1 MVVDAQNPDPSP
13 ATFPAAAET
22 VPLSCALRA
31 SDRNRVSRICVLV
44 KDVSAT
50 AHWFSL
56 PFSRDSRPLTNV
68 YSACCPAEKPS
79 GNFTN
84 QRQRWSRRAFHD
96 HKPLTSVG
104 TVPSSAEPTL
114 LREQW
119 HQLSAWL
126 RFRTVK
132 PLWYASSGGLVT
144 GIHRRT
150 RELRRDPAL

>member
-1 MVVDAQNPDPSP
+1 MNAVLRDRWLVKVHKSSLAWGIRKPFLLVTALRDFLLGICFMVVDAQNPDPSP

-50 AHWFSL
+50 AHSFSL
-56 PFSRDSRPLTNV
+56 PFSRVSRPLTNV

-84 QRQRWSRRAFHD
+84 QRQRWSR
-96 HKPLTSVG
+96 G
-104 TVPSSAEPTL
+104 
-114 LREQW
+114 
-119 HQLSAWL
+119 
-126 RFRTVK
+126 RFMT
-132 PLWYASSGGLVT
+132 
-144 GIHRRT
+144 
-150 RELRRDPAL
+150 